1 MMYVSMKMPTRVDKA
16 AGPWRD
22 SGTAQSSQTSA
33 SASVLTTARMSP
45 HARQRERVLH
55 SCARPKGV
63 RRNHPLRFRY
73 DFSVSDA
80 ARDERK
86 DGIHH
91 RVMNQ
96 HASCKQRARGGIQC
110 ESARLGVARVLES
123 RSASEKWRTPR
134 MMTGDGERIRGKMSK
149 REEFSAVIE
158 RTRSGAL
165 AGGRSALCT
174 HCAEV

>member
-63 RRNHPLRFRY
+63 RRNHPFR
-73 DFSVSDA
+73 FSV
-80 ARDERK
+80 
-86 DGIHH
+86 
-91 RVMNQ
+91 
-96 HASCKQRARGGIQC
+96 
-110 ESARLGVARVLES
+110 RLF
-123 RSASEKWRTPR
+123 
-134 MMTGDGERIRGKMSK
+134 GE
-149 REEFSAVIE
+149 
-158 RTRSGAL
+158 
-165 AGGRSALCT
+165 
-174 HCAEV
+174 